1 MEVTL
6 MILKI
11 CFTSACFGWLYVEKF
26 TANYGFLDWLP
37 SYYPRLL
44 ERLLNCSFCVAG
56 WVSIGATIYS
66 RKTFGDDAIFYVFVV
81 PLYTMIL
88 VGIINKLITIPYK

>member
-1 MEVTL
+1 MDTNYL
-6 MILKI
+6 IIKI

-26 TANYGFLDWLP
+26 TANYGFLDWVP
-37 SYYPRLL
+37 SYYPRKL

-56 WVSIGATIYS
+56 WVSIGATIINY
-66 RKTFGDDAIFYVFVV
+66 KTFAIDTAFYVFVV

-88 VGIINKLITIPYK
+88 VGIINKLIIMPYK

>member
-1 MEVTL
+1 MIEL
-6 MILKI
+6 IILKI

-26 TANYGFLDWLP
+26 TANYGK
-37 SYYPRLL
+37 L

-56 WVSIGATIYS
+56 WVSIGATIINY
-66 RKTFGDDAIFYVFVV
+66 KTFGIDTTFYVFVV

-88 VGIINKLITIPYK
+88 VGIINKLIIIPYK